1 MSDEYKQRPNSGSM
15 FINRDKQED
24 KHPDF
29 TGRLLIGPDLLELVQ
44 AGEELQISGW
54 KKQTKGGQTFLSLSV
69 KKVFRKGQGTAPPRR
84 SASPSLDDP
93 EAPF

>member
-69 KKVFRKGQGTAPPRR
+69 KKVFRKGSGSAAPSRQK
-84 SASPSLDDP
+84 SLDDG